1 MGLTVQQ
8 IQTRLAQGQFEA
20 LFREDL
26 GWAAP
31 VAPGLSPELPPDLT
45 GSVRVLAS
53 RGPAA
58 VVLLTGA
65 AAKAFLRSAPPG
77 HPSTGYALVE
87 AFTPAYPDPLV
98 IWQDAAGQRSLW
110 CWRGSVASQ
119 AHWRT
124 HSGVVGVGSLPWATK
139 LLRLRGDRP
148 ITPLYKALNTL
159 ELPPTPDQ
167 VQGFLHSWQSLVQA
181 LEAIPQA
188 ADRHHY
194 AVVLLARLI
203 ALGALQR
210 RGFLAADEWYL
221 HNQFGQSQQRG
232 TDRFFQDILQPLCHQ
247 GLGLPLEERSRLIQ
261 QQFGPLPFVPTGP
274 FTAGALDQ
282 RWGQIPLG
290 DRAFEPALTWL
301 GDLPPDPA
309 TPLVAQLRPLL
320 EATVNQHSGPSLVT
334 PEPGAWALCDRTL
347 KATLLDWAEPLLGY
361 RPPSV
366 ESLLLSLSPA
376 QAGGLLQRL
385 GQITVLDP
393 ACGSGRYLG
402 WGLEQLMDVAQTLTA
417 IAGLDRTVAVPD
429 WVQASPLALY
439 CQFAGHSLYGL
450 DLWPP
455 AVELAR
461 LGLWL
466 TGVAYSQ
473 TPQDL
478 ARLPD
483 LSLTLLQGN
492 ALIGLV
498 RVDSERFDQIPAKGR
513 RRATH
518 APLGQGNLLQP
529 LLADTYQSVLA
540 ERQVRLEHY
549 RSQTRLLA
557 EAGSVPTYAQADFLR
572 DRLDDL
578 NRIAQDKL
586 THLLWSEGSQQLSI
600 RVADSAGSR
609 QTRPLAIADVE
620 AVNPFHWGFYFH
632 DLLRDRSSEPQA
644 DGQGGFDI
652 ILSHFPGGAV
662 QPTAAEFIDL
672 YQDLFQA
679 KGVAPST
686 FLHNHQQVLAIAPD
700 LATAWD
706 HYRGQ
711 FALPGKYFRRSGQYP
726 CAAQSQG
733 RLYWSR
739 LFLERAVQLLRPG
752 GRCGVLL
759 DPFWAKANSAPLR
772 HWLER
777 HTTLEAVVD
786 LSNHQSLWPDVP
798 DRTTLCLL
806 WLRRRGSTT
815 ACPYSAYNRV
825 ANALAPEALGATLQ
839 RLIYLPEKGR

>member
-8 IQTRLAQGQFEA
+8 IQTRLARGQFEA
-20 LFREDL
+20 LFRDDL

-31 VAPGLSPELPPDLT
+31 EAPDLPPDLP
-45 GSVRVLAS
+45 GSVRVLA
-53 RGPAA
+53 RRETAA
-58 VVLLTGA
+58 VILVTGA
-65 AAKAFLRSAPPG
+65 TAAGEFPWSAPSGP
-77 HPSTGYALVE
+77 PSTGPALVE

-98 IWQDAAGQRSLW
+98 IWQDAAGQRCLW
-110 CWRGSVASQ
+110 YWRGSVASQ

-124 HSGVVGVGSLPWATK
+124 HSGIVGVGSLPWATK
-139 LLRLRGDRP
+139 LLRLQADRP
-148 ITPLYKALNTL
+148 ATPLYKALNTL
-159 ELPPTPDQ
+159 EVTPTPAQ
-167 VQGFLHSWQSLVQA
+167 VQEFLSSWQSLGQA
-181 LEAIPQA
+181 LGAIPQA

-203 ALGALQR
+203 ALVALQR

-232 TDRFFQDILQPLCHQ
+232 ADRFFQDILQPLCHQ

-261 QQFGPLPFVPTGP
+261 QQLGPLPFLPTGP
-274 FTAGALDQ
+274 FTPGDLDR
-282 RWGQIPLG
+282 RWGQLPLG

-301 GDLPPDPA
+301 GDLAPDTA
-309 TPLVAQLRPLL
+309 TPLVYQLRPLL
-320 EATVNQHSGPSLVT
+320 EAAVNQHSGTSLIT

-361 RPPSV
+361 RPPSL
-366 ESLLLSLSPA
+366 ENLWLSLSPA
-376 QAGGLLQRL
+376 QAGALLQRL

-402 WGLEQLMDVAQTLTA
+402 WGLEQLMALAQILIA
-417 IAGLDRTVAVPD
+417 IADLDHTAAVPD
-429 WVQASPLALY
+429 WVQPSPLALY
-439 CQFAGHSLYGL
+439 GQFAGHSLYGL

-473 TPQDL
+473 APEDL

-513 RRATH
+513 RSANH
-518 APLGQGNLLQP
+518 APPLQGNLLQP

-632 DLLRDRSSEPQA
+632 DLLRDRISEPQA

-652 ILSHFPGGAV
+652 ILSHFPGGTV
-662 QPTAAEFIDL
+662 QPTATEFIDL

-686 FLHNHQQVLAIAPD
+686 FLHNHPQVLAIAPD

-711 FALPGKYFRRSGQYP
+711 FALPDKYFRRSGQYP

-752 GRCGVLL
+752 GRCGVML
-759 DPFWAKANSAPLR
+759 DPFWAKTNSAPLR

-786 LSNHQSLWPDVP
+786 LSNQQGLWPDVP
-798 DRTTLCLL
+798 GRTALCLL
-806 WLRRRGSTT
+806 WLQRQGPTT
-815 ACPYSAYNRV
+815 TCPYSAHSRV
-825 ANALAPEALGATLQ
+825 ANALAPEALGAALQ
-839 RLIYLPEKGR
+839 RLIHLTEKGR